1 MRSGTFFACSLV
13 LLGGLA
19 ACSGPAVYTNDFDV
33 AYSRGEVL
41 FASKSKPIRVEAFG
55 RLKPGPTLEKGALAK
70 AVARG
75 LRRSG
80 PQWFPA
86 RYTAD
91 DAVDSS
97 NRRYKLRWLFNVP
110 LTFPTRDACT
120 DHAVASVSEW
130 QEPTGVFVAAFCRNE
145 RRLTW
150 ARGSTAGIESA
161 ASAEF
166 YDLVGMTGRLL
177 LPPYNPL
184 LQSDCGIWPCD

>member
-1 MRSGTFFACSLV
+1 MRHGYFVACSLV

-41 FASKSKPIRVEAFG
+41 FASKSKPIRVEVFG
-55 RLKPGPTLEKGALAK
+55 QLKPDPALEEGALAT
-70 AVARG
+70 AVARA

-86 RYTAD
+86 HYTAD

-97 NRRYKLRWLFNVP
+97 DRRYKLRWLFNVP
-110 LTFPTRDACT
+110 VTFPTRDTCADDT
-120 DHAVASVSEW
+120 AAAASEW
-130 QEPTGVFVAAFCRNE
+130 REPTGVFVAAFCRNE

-161 ASAEF
+161 SSAEF

-177 LPPYNPL
+177 LPPRNPL
-184 LQSDCGIWPCD
+184 LEGDCGIWPCT